1 MTIDTDVLAI
11 VQESLQNIDS
21 LANEQALVI
30 LAAFYS
36 YLLKATQDKLEVLRA
51 EKEKCPSRA
60 GTLARGN
67 N

>member
-1 MTIDTDVLAI
+1 MTIDTDVLAE

-21 LANEQALVI
+21 LASEQALVI

-51 EKEKCPSRA
+51 EKENAPAERQ
-60 GTLARGN
+60 L
-67 N
+67 

>member
-1 MTIDTDVLAI
+1 MTIDTDVLAA

-21 LANEQALVI
+21 LVNEQALVI

-51 EKEKCPSRA
+51 EKENAPAERE
-60 GTLARGN
+60 L
-67 N
+67 